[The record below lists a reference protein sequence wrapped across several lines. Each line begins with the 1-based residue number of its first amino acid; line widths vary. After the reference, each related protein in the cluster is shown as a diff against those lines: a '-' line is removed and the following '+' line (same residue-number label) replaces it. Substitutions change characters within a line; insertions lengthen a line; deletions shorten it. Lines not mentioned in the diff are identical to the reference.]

1 VQKPSKV
8 GQSSMQ
14 INFIIGEITLILDLS
29 LEFHLRISQNLLLAQ
44 VRPMGFSP
52 NKAGRQD
59 FDRIH

>member
-1 VQKPSKV
+1 
-8 GQSSMQ
+8 MQ